1 MRNLIT
7 ILTVLTINTAIFAQ
21 TDSTKNWKT
30 GGDVGFNTSQV
41 GFTNWAQG
49 GQNSIAGMTFLH
61 LHANYS
67 KDKWAWDNYT
77 NLEYGLMQQGTDITK
92 KSDDLLEIGTKLG
105 HKASEFWYYTF
116 QASFKS
122 QFSKGYDY
130 DNYVDENTYISDFL
144 SPAYILAGLGM
155 DYKPHDNLSL
165 YLSPMTMKYTIVNDT
180 LLAYYGAFGV
190 QKAEFDDSG
199 LLVTNYET
207 GRLEIGA
214 YLKFMYKKE
223 IVENVNFLT
232 TLDLYSNYLENPQNI
247 DIEWKVEFIMKV
259 NSWLNAS
266 IKTHLIY
273 DDDID
278 IIGPDDADGIPT
290 YGPKTQFKEAIAVGL
305 IYKFGE

>member
-7 ILTVLTINTAIFAQ
+7 ILTVLVINTTILAQ
-21 TDSTKNWKT
+21 TDSTKNWKL

-61 LHANYS
+61 LYANYS
-67 KDKWAWDNYT
+67 KDKWSWDNYA
-77 NLEYGLMQQGTDITK
+77 NFEYGLMQQGSDITK

-105 HKASEFWYYTF
+105 HKATELWFYTA

-122 QFSKGYDY
+122 QFSRGYDY
-130 DNYVDENTYISDFL
+130 DNYVNTDTYISDFL
-144 SPAYILAGLGM
+144 APAYILAGLGM
-155 DYKPHDNLSL
+155 DYKPNDNLSL
-165 YLSPMTMKYTIVNDT
+165 YMSPITMKYTIVNDT

-190 QKAEFDDSG
+190 QKAEFDDAG
-199 LLVTNYET
+199 LLIKNYKT
-207 GRLEIGA
+207 GRFELGA

-223 IVENVNFLT
+223 IVENVDFST

-247 DIEWKVEFIMKV
+247 DVEWKVEFIMKV

-278 IIGPDDADGIPT
+278 IIGSDDANGNPT